1 MKAIFNEKII
11 AESDATVFLENNNYF
26 PIDSIE
32 LLYFSESNTKSTC
45 PWKGTVSYFTIDV
58 DGEKNIDTA
67 WYYPNPSEK
76 AKAIKGYVAF
86 WKGVKVIN

>member
-45 PWKGTVSYFTIDV
+45 P
-58 DGEKNIDTA
+58 
-67 WYYPNPSEK
+67 
-76 AKAIKGYVAF
+76 
-86 WKGVKVIN
+86 

>member
-1 MKAIFNEKII
+1 MKAIFNDKII
-11 AESDATVFLENNNYF
+11 AQSDATVFLENNYYF

-32 LLYFSESNTKSTC
+32 HIYFSESNTKTAC
-45 PWKGTVSYFTIDV
+45 PWKGIASYFTIEV
-58 DGEKNIDTA
+58 DGKKNTDAA

-76 AKAIKGYVAF
+76 ANAIEGYVAF